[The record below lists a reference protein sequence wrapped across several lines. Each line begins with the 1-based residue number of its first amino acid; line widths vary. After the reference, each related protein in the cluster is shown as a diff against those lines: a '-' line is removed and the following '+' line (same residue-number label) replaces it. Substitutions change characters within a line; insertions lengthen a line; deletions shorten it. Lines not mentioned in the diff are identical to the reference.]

1 MRVLNTMLK
10 VMQGVANDQRAAL
23 IALKDKIEHRDR
35 DDQAS

>member
-1 MRVLNTMLK
+1 VK

-23 IALKDKIEHRDR
+23 LALKDKFEHR